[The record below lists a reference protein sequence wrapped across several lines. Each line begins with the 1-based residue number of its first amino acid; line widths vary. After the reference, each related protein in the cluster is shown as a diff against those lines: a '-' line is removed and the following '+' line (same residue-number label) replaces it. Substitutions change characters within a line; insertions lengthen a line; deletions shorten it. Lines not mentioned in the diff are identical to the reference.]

1 MAELFAATGPIVGDE
16 CVLEHL
22 KRYLAA
28 LERGVTGAELA
39 EFFTAD
45 AREQGLPN
53 PFSPRG
59 DDRPL
64 ADMLVAA
71 ERGKQLFS
79 AQSYELLSAVATT
92 QWAAIEV
99 LWIGTLAVAI
109 DKLPVGSRLRA
120 RVALFFEMRD
130 GRIALVRHY
139 DSYEPPAA

>member
-1 MAELFAATGPIVGDE
+1 MAELFAATGPIVGDDR
-16 CVLEHL
+16 VLELL
-22 KRYLAA
+22 KQYLAA

-64 ADMLVAA
+64 VEMLAA
-71 ERGKQLFS
+71 VERGRQLFR
-79 AQSYELLSAVATT
+79 ARSYEVVSAVATA
-92 QWAAIEV
+92 QGAAIEV

-109 DKLPVGSRLRA
+109 DKLPVGSQLRA
-120 RVALFFEMRD
+120 RVALFFEIRD

-139 DSYEPPAA
+139 DSYAPRE

>member
-1 MAELFAATGPIVGDE
+1 MAELFAATGPIVGDDR
-16 CVLEHL
+16 VLELL
-22 KRYLAA
+22 KQYLAA

-45 AREQGLPN
+45 AREQGLAN

-64 ADMLVAA
+64 VEMLAA
-71 ERGKQLFS
+71 VERGRQLFR
-79 AQSYELLSAVATT
+79 AQSYELLSAVATA

-109 DKLPVGSRLRA
+109 DKLPVGSQLRA
-120 RVALFFEMRD
+120 RVALFFEIRD

-139 DSYEPPAA
+139 DSYAPRE

>member
-1 MAELFAATGPIVGDE
+1 MAELFAATGPIVGDDR
-16 CVLEHL
+16 VLELL
-22 KRYLAA
+22 KQYLAA

-64 ADMLVAA
+64 VEMLAAA
-71 ERGKQLFS
+71 ERGRQLFR
-79 AQSYELLSAVATT
+79 AQSYELLSAVATA

-109 DKLPVGSRLRA
+109 DKLPVGSQLRA
-120 RVALFFEMRD
+120 RVALFFEIRD

-139 DSYEPPAA
+139 DSYAPRE